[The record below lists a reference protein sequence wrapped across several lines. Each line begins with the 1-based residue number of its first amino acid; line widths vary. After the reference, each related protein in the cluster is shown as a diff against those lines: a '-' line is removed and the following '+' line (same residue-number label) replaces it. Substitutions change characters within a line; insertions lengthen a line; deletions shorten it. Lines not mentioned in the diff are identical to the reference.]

1 MSDSCPHC
9 GNLFER
15 FRLNIPEGVYIDFND
30 RDSMSYRIDWY
41 DEHNMHADEQDI
53 YCPLCRNC
61 QSKVYRDH
69 APICT
74 CRYCLGEQRKWAKEA
89 YDASPE
95 GIAEAEEKRKVAA
108 AEAEEKRKR
117 DSENARKERDAEL
130 LRYSKMREERDAEL
144 SRRSPKKGNG
154 NKYESKPKGKNKR
167 R

>member
-1 MSDSCPHC
+1 MPDSCPNC

-41 DEHNMHADEQDI
+41 DEHNMYAGERDI

-61 QSKVYRDH
+61 QGKVYRDH

-74 CRYCLGEQRKWAKEA
+74 CRYCLGEQREWTKQA

-95 GIAEAEEKRKVAA
+95 GIAEAEEKRKQG
-108 AEAEEKRKR
+108 AE
-117 DSENARKERDAEL
+117 DARKQRDAEL

-144 SRRSPKKGNG
+144 SQRAPKKGKGKN
-154 NKYESKPKGKNKR
+154 YVSKPKGKNKR

>member
-1 MSDSCPHC
+1 MPDSCPNC

-74 CRYCLGEQRKWAKEA
+74 CRYCLGEQRKWAKE
-89 YDASPE
+89 
-95 GIAEAEEKRKVAA
+95 KRKQG
-108 AEAEEKRKR
+108 AE
-117 DSENARKERDAEL
+117 DARKQRDAEL

-144 SRRSPKKGNG
+144 SQRAPKKGKGKN
-154 NKYESKPKGKNKR
+154 YVSKPKGKNKR